1 METGS
6 FLFDNGRKEETQR
19 VIFIYLYGFGMWNVV
34 RGRKIVSDV
43 PFWMLA
49 INLVS
54 DAQ

>member
-1 METGS
+1 MGHS
-6 FLFDNGRKEETQR
+6 CLIMDVKKR